1 MIKPKQAWS
10 WSKNAKTQFDL
21 IAIIVY
27 LELLLGAGCAHPKT
41 GGNTYIETRVP
52 FKKRTLFWW
61 IWVM

>member
-27 LELLLGAGCAHPKT
+27 FELLLGAALTQKLVE
-41 GGNTYIETRVP
+41 I
-52 FKKRTLFWW
+52 L
-61 IWVM
+61 I